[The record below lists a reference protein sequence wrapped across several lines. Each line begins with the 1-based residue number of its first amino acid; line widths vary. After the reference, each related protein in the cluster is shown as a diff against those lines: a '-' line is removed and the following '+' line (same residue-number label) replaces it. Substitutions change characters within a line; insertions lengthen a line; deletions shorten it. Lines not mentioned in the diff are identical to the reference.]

1 MILKNNNFSVLPFY
15 KSPAERDSNKWYV
28 NGKRYPLYMMQNN
41 CLPFQIIDE
50 TGVISAADAQI
61 TIDIYRPD
69 GTLVRSC
76 GPTHHGSDIQN
87 YVKVKEFTD
96 ISVLVCTGGDWLVWA
111 LVSGTW
117 AAVGLPNGT
126 YYFKVTEQQSS
137 KVWYSDYFVY
147 VNDAE
152 PYLCLEWY
160 DDADLIMD
168 SGVIVYTSPSFRN
181 RLYLP
186 ATLAKPEYP
195 FEEEGENRDGVFYPT
210 KQISS
215 KRYRFT
221 FFAPEYLL
229 DVLRFVRMSE
239 HISITKGTG
248 VSQVVYN
255 VDNILFTPEW
265 ESQGDLAAVTC
276 EFDTDTIV
284 KKIGI
289 AYVR

>member
-28 NGKRYPLYMMQNN
+28 NGKRFPLYMMQNE

-50 TGVISAADAQI
+50 TGTIDTDSQFTVTIYNAQNGALNRTIAWAQI
-61 TIDIYRPD
+61 
-69 GTLVRSC
+69 RS
-76 GPTHHGSDIQN
+76 HFA
-87 YVKVKEFTD
+87 VKTFD
-96 ISVLVCTGGDWLVWA
+96 DYSVLVCDGGDWIVRPGGVL
-111 LVSGTW
+111 T
-117 AAVGLPNGT
+117 GLPNGT
-126 YYFKVTEQQSS
+126 FYMVVEEAMSDK
-137 KVWYSDYFVY
+137 KWYSDYFVY
-147 VNDAE
+147 VNDTE
-152 PYLCLEWY
+152 PYLCLSWR
-160 DDADLIMD
+160 DNSDFVMD
-168 SGVIVYTSPSFRN
+168 SGVIVYTNPWFIN
-181 RLYLP
+181 KLYLP

-195 FEEEGENRDGVFYPT
+195 FEEEGESRDGVFYPT

-239 HISITKGTG
+239 QITIAQGSGDTRAE
-248 VSQVVYN
+248 YN

-276 EFDTDTIV
+276 EFDTDTIA
-284 KKIGI
+284 KKIGV